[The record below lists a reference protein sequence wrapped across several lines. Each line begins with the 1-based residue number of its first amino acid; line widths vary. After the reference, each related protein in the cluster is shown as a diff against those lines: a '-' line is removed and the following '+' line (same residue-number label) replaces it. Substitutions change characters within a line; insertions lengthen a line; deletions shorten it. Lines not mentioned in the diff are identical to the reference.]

1 MNGILLWQ
9 QIREAGRQRV
19 CVELY
24 YDSAKS
30 KERKRYTVIPWSIRS
45 PKYNL
50 TLYVWDV
57 NEEKMKQLR
66 FDRIIRADLLKDVPW
81 SEEIVQKVGY
91 PMEVSYPEITDCPQY
106 KLIPL
111 KENKHLKQEAVA

>member
-1 MNGILLWQ
+1 MNGELLWE
-9 QIREAGRQRV
+9 QIRKAGSERKCLEV
-19 CVELY
+19 Y
-24 YDSAKS
+24 YDSQKS

-57 NEEKMKQLR
+57 KEEKMKQLR
-66 FDRIIRADLLKDVPW
+66 CDRIIRADVLKESSWPDNIMETVN
-81 SEEIVQKVGY
+81 Y
-91 PMEVSYPEITDCPQY
+91 PMEVSYPEITNCPPL

-111 KENKHLKQEAVA
+111 KENKHLKPKVTA